1 MVLFFFVC
9 ACPCFFVHLFFDS
22 TTVSPHKV
30 KNQPFLL
37 FFNIWK
43 IKEKMYSV
51 TSLKVVKKFR
61 GKFCIE
67 SNTGFWVD
75 ALPKGPLGL
84 YDTPDIPALILFQHV
99 IISRRSRRLRDLLAL
114 EMFLLISAVHRW
126 GTTELFL
133 WIKYSKNTPPSPSS
147 YLPVHLR
154 SHGRVWA
161 GPHSLTYQETRWKQL
176 LSSDWLVC

>member
-1 MVLFFFVC
+1 M
-9 ACPCFFVHLFFDS
+9 HR
-22 TTVSPHKV
+22 V
-30 KNQPFLL
+30 KL
-37 FFNIWK
+37 
-43 IKEKMYSV
+43 
-51 TSLKVVKKFR
+51 
-61 GKFCIE
+61 
-67 SNTGFWVD
+67 TGFWVD

-114 EMFLLISAVHRW
+114 EMFLLISAVHLW

-161 GPHSLTYQETRWKQL
+161 GPHSLTYQETRGNNCWALIGWFANGPYPILPPGEIYPLVTSQMDRSALAVGQVHLVGWSVALSIMQL
-176 LSSDWLVC
+176 RGHSPFWCH